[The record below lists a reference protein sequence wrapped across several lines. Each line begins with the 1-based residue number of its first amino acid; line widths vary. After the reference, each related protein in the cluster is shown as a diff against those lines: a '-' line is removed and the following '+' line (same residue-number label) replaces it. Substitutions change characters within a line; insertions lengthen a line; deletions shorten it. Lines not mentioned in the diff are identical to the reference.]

1 MAPRGYF
8 MHRRFG
14 NDPKGGVTAYF
25 MVEVLPENKYMVSY
39 SLARC
44 NPIDNFT
51 KRIGRTI
58 ARGRFEKR
66 REFGDV
72 LTYLVEAPDSESA
85 RELVIKR
92 MEQVC
97 HGELEAIKDLHE
109 LRIGGLVR
117 KYVNMIRG
125 GVITT

>member
-1 MAPRGYF
+1 MEPRGYF

-14 NDPKGGVTAYF
+14 HEPKGGVTAYF
-25 MVEVLPENKYMVSY
+25 MVEILPENKFLVSY

-44 NPIDNFT
+44 NPIDNFQ
-51 KRIGRTI
+51 KRLGRQI

-66 REFGDV
+66 REFRDV
-72 LTYLVEAPDSESA
+72 LTYMVEAPDFEAA

-92 MEQVC
+92 MDQVC
-97 HGELEAIKDLHE
+97 NAELEAIKDLHE

-117 KYVNMIRG
+117 KYVNLIRD
-125 GVITT
+125 GVITA